1 MYVVFIRVNLLR
13 CPLITLLEFQLTY
26 QRVHSI
32 SRTGPHDVRLNLM
45 LFHWWFS
52 LREVP
57 VTASTAQVL
66 QWIVI
71 DDRQISCI
79 SIFLFINMNF
89 SDIFIQ
95 TDWLASRD
103 VVTSCDLPLISW
115 GRPRPFWLTA
125 KNLKAYPHK
134 HTAISIIT
142 DVDSTQWHS
151 EDIKWS

>member
-1 MYVVFIRVNLLR
+1 MLTRTKAIILDNTVINVSCIRPNAAYAQQNKR
-13 CPLITLLEFQLTY
+13 E
-26 QRVHSI
+26 H
-32 SRTGPHDVRLNLM
+32 VRLNLM

-71 DDRQISCI
+71 DDRQISRI

-103 VVTSCDLPLISW
+103 VVTSRDLPLISW

-125 KNLKAYPHK
+125 KNLKAYPHIISLSPTEK
-134 HTAISIIT
+134 KLSAIR
-142 DVDSTQWHS
+142 
-151 EDIKWS
+151 IKGGVWNE